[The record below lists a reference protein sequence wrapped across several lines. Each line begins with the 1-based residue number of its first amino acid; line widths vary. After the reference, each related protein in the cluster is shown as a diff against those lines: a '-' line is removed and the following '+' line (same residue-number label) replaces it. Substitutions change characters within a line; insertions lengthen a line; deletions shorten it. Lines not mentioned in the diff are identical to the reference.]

1 MIFCCHFHSISF
13 YFFSLFVY
21 ILQREA
27 RAGTATLLKMWR
39 KLILIFFPWQNLQCE
54 RENLRKDFYSIL
66 LSSLS
71 VCLSVCLSLFFYFS
85 LLLLYFSRSF
95 SHILWVFLL
104 YALNLILIVIEVEEK
119 QSDGFNL
126 FQYANKISSS
136 SSLICTERWMLC
148 THIRA

>member
-1 MIFCCHFHSISF
+1 MRDLLLSFSF
-13 YFFSLFVY
+13 YFILFFQPFC
-21 ILQREA
+21 LHSTEGSA
-27 RAGTATLLKMWR
+27 ETATLLKMWR

-54 RENLRKDFYSIL
+54 WENLRKDFYSIL

-71 VCLSVCLSLFFYFS
+71 VCLSVSLS
-85 LLLLYFSRSF
+85 LLLLFSSLPLFLSRSF

-148 THIRA
+148 THSRA